1 MGDTGL
7 TALENIQLGNSYVY
21 ADAGNL
27 YVKDAFG
34 LTTQINTNTATSYSS
49 CSGFVTDKACDSYS
63 VKGDSGSYAI
73 KLDLPKCDIPDRNNR
88 IYATSAIEGALKEA
102 LQKGFNYKPREI
114 HAKVR

>member
-21 ADAGNL
+21 ANAGNL

-34 LTTQINTNTATSYSS
+34 LTTQIDTNTATSYSS

-63 VKGDSGSYAI
+63 LKCDSGSYAI
-73 KLDLPKCDIPDRNNR
+73 KCDIPDRNNR
-88 IYATSAIEGALKEA
+88 VYTTSAIEGALKEA